1 MGLATAALGA
11 TVNGTV
17 TNASGQTGRIFLR
30 VFWNNGGPCNWG
42 KSIPSAG
49 AYSIRGVG
57 DGSFVITGFVDKNG
71 DGIPNVSE
79 ASGMSGVVNVSGSSV
94 SGLPD
99 LILNAPASANPVAVS
114 TLRTMPFD
122 GGVLLMWDH
131 PRNQY
136 GFVQA
141 DSYRVEWSTNNFST
155 ILGYKDIS
163 PGNGEADGIFV
174 ATPLTNNTNHSFR
187 IKSIIGAATVISSV
201 ASAAPAV
208 PVGGHSI
215 SGTINLPAGVS
226 VPAATPI
233 IPLVEGVGGIVF
245 MKPVPSFVN
254 GTAFSVGGIPD
265 GYYHLHALVDM
276 NKDNRPSIGD
286 YWADPV
292 QVTINGANVA
302 GRTLIV
308 RNPNAKAAIE
318 TGHDFNDSLSPSE
331 SYSVAGRVEGGVKRP
346 VNIYMNGAAFSE
358 GVDLA
363 WDYSKAEYWQWTGTR
378 PQTSD
383 DYSFVVAYP
392 DNTTETLHASPSV
405 VYDTPVP
412 NNVTP
417 AGTIAA
423 SSLTGT
429 YTPLAIS
436 WAGNE
441 SPPAGWVAEVEIS
454 GLDSNYWWNTDVLPI
469 SGTTST
475 PYDGP
480 GLNPGVYYVHVQF
493 CEDWGWNCVSRTQ
506 NLNIVVGTCA
516 TPANITIPAADADG
530 AYTVSWGASATP
542 GVAYQLQE
550 ATNNTFTAGL
560 RTIAAGTALSAN
572 ITGRSQNVTYFYR
585 VRATKPNYTDSS
597 YRTAGFGCA
606 VPGTANAGAPASI
619 AVPVADAD
627 GAYTVSWGATAT
639 TGATYELQEATNS
652 LFTAGLRTAYQGL
665 ALSASITGRSQN
677 VTYYY
682 RVRAVKAGMK
692 ESGYRAGVSGCAVPG
707 TLTVGPPASIT
718 VPVAD
723 ADGSYSILWGTSATA
738 GATYELQEATASNFS
753 TGLRTAY
760 RGTATSV
767 SIAGRS
773 QNVTYYYR
781 VRAVKAGLKDSGYRA
796 AAGSC
801 AVPGTTT
808 AGMPASIAIPASDPD
823 GAYPISWGA
832 SATAGAT
839 YELQEATNNTF
850 TTGLRLAYRGTALST
865 GITGRVAGT
874 TYYYRVRA
882 VKGGLRDS
890 SYRTMANGC
899 VVGL

>member
-1 MGLATAALGA
+1 
-11 TVNGTV
+11 
-17 TNASGQTGRIFLR
+17 
-30 VFWNNGGPCNWG
+30 
-42 KSIPSAG
+42 
-49 AYSIRGVG
+49 
-57 DGSFVITGFVDKNG
+57 
-71 DGIPNVSE
+71 
-79 ASGMSGVVNVSGSSV
+79 
-94 SGLPD
+94 
-99 LILNAPASANPVAVS
+99 
-114 TLRTMPFD
+114 
-122 GGVLLMWDH
+122 
-131 PRNQY
+131 
-136 GFVQA
+136 
-141 DSYRVEWSTNNFST
+141 
-155 ILGYKDIS
+155 
-163 PGNGEADGIFV
+163 
-174 ATPLTNNTNHSFR
+174 
-187 IKSIIGAATVISSV
+187 
-201 ASAAPAV
+201 
-208 PVGGHSI
+208 
-215 SGTINLPAGVS
+215 
-226 VPAATPI
+226 
-233 IPLVEGVGGIVF
+233 

-383 DYSFVVAYP
+383 DYSFVIAYP
-392 DNTTETLHASPSV
+392 DNTTETLHASPTV
-405 VYDTPVP
+405 IYDTPVP

-417 AGTIAA
+417 AGNFAVSPIA
-423 SSLTGT
+423 GT
-429 YTPLAIS
+429 YSPLMIS
-436 WAGNE
+436 WTGNE
-441 SPPAGWVAEVEIS
+441 SPPAGWVVEAEIS
-454 GLDSNYWWNTDVLPI
+454 GLDNNFWWGTDALPI
-469 SGTTST
+469 SGTAST
-475 PYDGP
+475 PYGGS

-506 NLNIVVGTCA
+506 TLNVVTGTCA
-516 TPANITIPAADADG
+516 QPASLNVPVADADG
-530 AYTVSWGASATP
+530 GYTVSWGASATP
-542 GVAYQLQE
+542 GAAYELQE
-550 ATNNTFTAGL
+550 ATNSAFTVGL
-560 RTIAAGTALSAN
+560 RTVYTGTALSAN
-572 ITGRSQNVTYFYR
+572 ITGRSQNTTYFYR
-585 VRATKPNYTDSS
+585 VRATKPYYLDSG
-597 YRTAGFGCA
+597 YRFAGFGCA
-606 VPGTANAGAPASI
+606 VPGTATVAAPSSVT
-619 AVPVADAD
+619 VPTADAD
-627 GAYTVSWGATAT
+627 GIFAVSWGASVTA
-639 TGATYELQEATNS
+639 GVTYELQEATNS
-652 LFTAGLRTAYQGL
+652 LFTTGLRTAYRGT
-665 ALSASITGRSQN
+665 ALNPAISGRSQN

-692 ESGYRAGVSGCAVPG
+692 DSGYRAGISGCAVPG
-707 TLTVGPPASIT
+707 TAATGIPASIT

-723 ADGSYSILWGTSATA
+723 NDGSYPVSWGASATA

-753 TGLRTAY
+753 TGLRAAY

-767 SIAGRS
+767 SISGRS

-801 AVPGTTT
+801 AVPGTAT
-808 AGMPASIAIPASDPD
+808 AGMPASITIPATDPD

-832 SATAGAT
+832 SATTGAT
-839 YELQEATNNTF
+839 YELYEATNNTL
-850 TTGLRLAYRGTALST
+850 TTGLRLAYRGTTLSA
-865 GITGRVAGT
+865 GISGRVAGT

-890 SYRTMANGC
+890 GYRTMANGC
-899 VVGL
+899 VVVP